1 MTACASGQGQP
12 WDLPKMVKE
21 FLAESGFAGDG
32 SDHNG
37 DHGDHGDH
45 RSRGGGH
52 GGPFGGP
59 GGRRGGWPG
68 GGGGRGGGPFGGG
81 WPGSWGGPFGGAPWQ
96 QRAPRANRGD
106 VRSAV
111 LALLAEEPMHG
122 YQIIQEIGR
131 RSGGSWK
138 PSPGSVYPTL
148 QQLEDEGLVR
158 AVEQDGKRVFRL
170 TDEGRR
176 IAAEKAAEFA
186 DLWQTVAPS
195 DGDSQIGE
203 LIFGVASAFIHVAR
217 TGSAEQ
223 MADARKVLARTRA
236 DLYRILGDEGDD
248 NNDNDDKNNDDDEF
262 QRGDA

>member
-1 MTACASGQGQP
+1 MFKQ
-12 WDLPKMVKE
+12 
-21 FLAESGFAGDG
+21 FFAESGF
-32 SDHNG
+32 
-37 DHGDHGDH
+37 
-45 RSRGGGH
+45 GGGH
-52 GGPFGGP
+52 GGHDQQRGGGGPFGL
-59 GGRRGGWPG
+59 GGRGGEGARRGPWP
-68 GGGGRGGGPFGGG
+68 GGRGGGPFGGG

-158 AVEQDGKRVFRL
+158 AEEQDGKRVFRL
-170 TDEGRR
+170 TDEGRG
-176 IAAEKAAEFA
+176 IATEKAEEFA
-186 DLWQTVAPS
+186 SLWQTVAPS
-195 DGDSQIGE
+195 DDDSQIGE

-223 MADARKVLARTRA
+223 MADARKVLSRTRA
-236 DLYRILGDEGDD
+236 DLYRILGDDGDD
-248 NNDNDDKNNDDDEF
+248 DNDRDDEGTDEF
-262 QRGDA
+262 RKDDAR